1 MTDGESVTTPPP
13 RRDRTSAAANPAIVR
28 LVLAHLAA
36 VIAEWAAVIGV
47 LVYVFDRSG
56 TRATGLA
63 SIGMLAAALVVAP
76 FMGQLVDRRRP
87 QRVRL
92 AGLIVQLVGYGVAAG
107 AAFGEAPAAVTV
119 IAATIA
125 LAAVTTLRPT
135 GAVLLPAHVRT
146 SDQLVRGNL
155 WVWYAE
161 CFCVLGGPLLATGL
175 LAAGGPAAVLSGCAV
190 GALVAIGLTV
200 PDTSIDPPASASEGD
215 DRQQPSFAAALR
227 ALRGRPGMTSVLAV
241 VWAQYVMIGALDL
254 LLVVIART
262 ELGLGDTG
270 PGLLSTAFG
279 AGAFASIL
287 IASRVTRR
295 SRLAPALLLAIA
307 AASISLF
314 VFGTTLTLVIALIT
328 LPVLGLSRS
337 MFDGPSKLLLQRS
350 SGPEALGS
358 MFAIRELC
366 ASSGLITGSV
376 FALVMLEVG
385 DAQLALIVLGGVFAV
400 LFILTLRGLR
410 LADAAADVPV
420 VEMSLLRRLPMFA
433 PLPPFV
439 LEAVARSATTVSVAA
454 GEVVIRQGDSGDVF
468 YAVADGAF
476 DIDMSGT
483 RMRTAERLSFF
494 GEVALL
500 ADVPRTATVT
510 ASRAGH
516 LLAVGRTDFLIAI
529 TGTDSS
535 RQAAWG
541 VVRALT
547 LESEVAPGEALR
559 ASSDQRPEA

>member
-1 MTDGESVTTPPP
+1 MAQ
-13 RRDRTSAAANPAIVR
+13 RAHRDRTINPTIVR

-36 VIAEWAAVIGV
+36 VIAEWAAAIGV

-92 AGLIVQLVGYGVAAG
+92 AGLLVQLVGYGIAAG
-107 AAFGEAPAAVTV
+107 AAFAEAPAAVTV
-119 IAATIA
+119 VATTVA

-146 SDQLVRGNL
+146 PDQLVRGNL
-155 WVWYAE
+155 WVWYVE
-161 CFCVLGGPLLATGL
+161 CCCVLGGPLLATAL
-175 LAAGGPAAVLSGCAV
+175 LAVGGPPAVLCGCAV
-190 GALVAIGLTV
+190 AALIAVALTV
-200 PDTSIDPPASASEGD
+200 PDTAIDPPASASEGN
-215 DRQQPSFAAALR
+215 DRHRPSFVAALR
-227 ALRGRPGMTSVLAV
+227 GLRCRPGMSSVLAV
-241 VWAQYVMIGALDL
+241 EWAQYVMIGALDL

-262 ELGLGDTG
+262 ELDLGDTG
-270 PGLLSTAFG
+270 PGLLGTAFG
-279 AGAFASIL
+279 AGAFASVV

-295 SRLAPALLLAIA
+295 ERLAPALLLAIA
-307 AASISLF
+307 AASVSLLIVGISLN
-314 VFGTTLTLVIALIT
+314 LIAALIV

-337 MFDGPSKLLLQRS
+337 MFDGPGKLLLQRS
-350 SGPEALGS
+350 SGPEVLGS
-358 MFAIRELC
+358 IFAIRELC
-366 ASSGLITGSV
+366 ANSGLISGSV

-385 DAQLALIVLGGVFAV
+385 DAQLALIVLGVAFAF
-400 LFILTLRGLR
+400 LFIVTRRGLR
-410 LADAAADVPV
+410 VADAAADVPV

-433 PLPPFV
+433 ALPPIA
-439 LEAVARSATTVSVAA
+439 LEAVARSAAYVTVQP
-454 GEVVIRQGDSGDVF
+454 GEVLIHQGDVGHLF
-468 YAVADGAF
+468 YAVVDGAF
-476 DIDMSGT
+476 EIDVSGT
-483 RMRTAERLSFF
+483 RVRTVERLGFF

-500 ADVPRTATVT
+500 ADVLRTATVT
-510 ASRAGH
+510 ALRAGQ
-516 LLAVGRTDFLIAI
+516 LLSVDRSDFLIAV

-547 LESEVAPGEALR
+547 LESDLAPGEALR
-559 ASSDQRPEA
+559 TAGDPPVDPAPDP